1 MNDIL
6 IISAGFLLDML
17 FGDPKW
23 LYHPV
28 IAIGKLISFMERG
41 LRKLFPKDSKG
52 ELAAGFFL
60 AVLVPLI
67 SWGTAFFILFIAKRI
82 NLYLYYGI
90 EIFMCFQIFAMKSL
104 KNESMNVYEK
114 VQAKDFEGART
125 AVGRIVGRDTK
136 NLDFKGITKAAV
148 ETVAEN
154 LCDGVTAP
162 MFFIFIGGAPLGFFY
177 KAVNTMDS
185 MVGYKNEKY
194 FYFGKVAARLDDVMN
209 FIPSRL
215 SAFMIIASAFMLNM
229 DYKNAWKVFKKDRLN
244 HKSPN
249 SAQTESAAAG
259 ALRVELAGNAYYFG
273 ELYEKPTIGKALKE
287 IEPEDIP
294 SVNKLLYASSILF
307 LLMLSILKI
316 AVST

>member
-17 FGDPKW
+17 FGDPPW

-52 ELAAGFFL
+52 ELMAGAFL
-60 AVLVPLI
+60 AVFVPLI
-67 SWGTAFFILFIAKRI
+67 SWGTAFFILFIAKSI
-82 NLYLYYGI
+82 NRYLYYGI

-104 KNESMNVYEK
+104 KKESMNVYEK
-114 VQAKDFEGART
+114 VQAKDLEGART

-215 SAFMIIASAFMLNM
+215 SALMIIASAFILNM

-273 ELYEKPTIGKALKE
+273 VLYEKPTIGKALKE

-316 AVST
+316 AVSR